1 VESELVKQKKR
12 SMQWCYPG
20 WGREEGAIAPLSPI
34 KKYRGESVF
43 SPLNVYTF
51 L

>member
-1 VESELVKQKKR
+1 
-12 SMQWCYPG
+12 M
-20 WGREEGAIAPLSPI
+20 PLSSVASILEERGARGDAVPI

-43 SPLNVYTF
+43 SPLNVLAF